1 MHMVS
6 RQVLRWL
13 GRREWIPF
21 GVRDRVIRH
30 FADPNLQ
37 TPNPYEV
44 EFFGM
49 RYRGDLSN
57 FIDWSVY
64 FYGAYE
70 KANLALLR
78 DLARS
83 AGRGCTFVDVGANV
97 GQHSLWM
104 SQYCQDV
111 HAFEPWAA
119 VRRHIEEKIAA
130 NRVRNIAIHGVALGG
145 AERGTPVL
153 RADGHQSGIGIVFG
167 DAQSGTK
174 LVVSR

>member
-78 DLARS
+78 DLARD
-83 AGRGCTFVDVGANV
+83 GRL
-97 GQHSLWM
+97 SL
-104 SQYCQDV
+104 V
-111 HAFEPWAA
+111 L
-119 VRRHIEEKIAA
+119 V
-130 NRVRNIAIHGVALGG
+130 
-145 AERGTPVL
+145 GTPPPTTGECRFLAATVLARPLQPAKL
-153 RADGHQSGIGIVFG
+153 RALIKHLLD
-167 DAQSGTK
+167 DAEALTID
-174 LVVSR
+174 